1 MTYRDAYRQGAARL
15 KDAGIEEYDLDARML
30 LERTCGI
37 TRQDL
42 LIYGDKLLETG
53 AEESF
58 FQAIAL
64 RSSRIPLQHITGVQ
78 AFMGLDFEVNEDVL
92 IPRQDTE
99 TVVETALTVLRPGM
113 EILDLC
119 TGSGCILI
127 SLLYYGGEVSGLGT
141 DISKKALLTAAR
153 NLERISQKTSRQ
165 KKLQARFRESD
176 LFDAVEECFDVV
188 VSNPP
193 YIASSVIDTLEP
205 EVRDHEPVLAL
216 DGGRDGLT
224 FYRRIIM
231 ESRGHL
237 KNGGF
242 LILEIGYDQGA
253 AVRELFELAGFEDVT
268 LKQDLAGL
276 DRVVSG
282 RWRSEHV

>member
-1 MTYRDAYRQGAARL
+1 MTYRDAYRQGAACL
-15 KDAGIEEYDLDARML
+15 KDAGIEEYDLDARLL
-30 LERTCGI
+30 LEHTCGI

-127 SLLYYGGEVSGLGT
+127 SLLYYGGEVCGLGT
-141 DISKKALLTAAR
+141 DISPKALLTAAR
-153 NLERISQKTSRQ
+153 NLERISQK
-165 KKLQARFRESD
+165 KKLNASLRESD
-176 LFDAVEECFDVV
+176 LFDQVTGHFDLIL
-188 VSNPP
+188 SNPP

-216 DGGRDGLT
+216 DGGRDGLA
-224 FYRRIIM
+224 FYRRIVM
-231 ESRGHL
+231 ESRRHL
-237 KNGGF
+237 KNDGF
-242 LILEIGYDQGA
+242 LILEIGYDQGM
-253 AVRELFELAGFEDVT
+253 AVRKLFDLAGFEDVT
-268 LKQDLAGL
+268 LKQDLAGS